1 MSCLVSGMPLSI
13 MNEVTMNGEHC
24 QPLEAGSEPRIRG
37 EGAALNGDGL
47 FMTYRGRLKKQDLGA
62 LGG

>member
-24 QPLEAGSEPRIRG
+24 QPLEAGNDPPIGG
-37 EGAALNGDGL
+37 EDAALNGDGL